1 MFGWRSLPIPPLKTY
16 CKNILHFIIKFSKV
30 KIACRKISIFPVAH
44 NNMMLRIVD
53 NVVAECNGAIHA
65 IKICSVT
72 P

>member
-1 MFGWRSLPIPPLKTY
+1 MTGED
-16 CKNILHFIIKFSKV
+16 V
-30 KIACRKISIFPVAH
+30 KSAISNGNAGSTGSTGSIFPVAH